1 MEAEINNKTVGMTFS
16 ELVNWYLF
24 EGVSKEQKEK
34 GQKEMNKIESNPFYK
49 LREYLLKMGWKN
61 IKRRHVT
68 KKGRI

>member
-34 GQKEMNKIESNPFYK
+34 GQKEMNKIESNPFI
-49 LREYLLKMGWKN
+49 N
-61 IKRRHVT
+61 
-68 KKGRI
+68 